1 MQFTPLTDEEIAM
14 EGLFPEGI
22 YPFNIDAAEDAISK
36 GSGKPMMKLTVRIYA
51 DGGGQKVLFDYL
63 MPAFPRKLSEFCKLT
78 GLDAAYKAGA
88 LNAQDCV
95 GRQGY
100 VSIKRGLAK
109 DGYDPKNEIVF
120 YCPKP
125 EATLAGAPAARLA
138 AKANDLEE
146 LDSIPF

>member
-1 MQFTPLTDEEIAM
+1 MEFTPLTDEELAM
-14 EGLFPEGI
+14 EGLFPAGI

-36 GSGKPMMKLTVRIYA
+36 SSGKPMMKLTVRIYG

-100 VSIKRGLAK
+100 VSIKRTPAK
-109 DGYDPKNEIVF
+109 DGYDPKNEIGF

-125 EATLAGAPAARLA
+125 EATLAGAPAGRLV
-138 AKANDLEE
+138 AKTNDLEE
-146 LDSIPF
+146 LDAIPF